1 MNRYKITIIF
11 FLFLKSLSFCISTE
25 EDLYIL
31 GLNSFLKRDFGEA
44 IRNWEKVIE
53 INPDNQLAKKY
64 IERATFLYKET
75 EDYFTK
81 GKELF
86 DKKDLTNAA
95 ILFQDTLLL
104 NPGHKEAIRYLSL
117 CLSTFKEQSKLEAIE
132 ETELQSL
139 LFLQNNEFRKATA
152 LYKMLT
158 MLDPNKT
165 SYKLRLAESERNL
178 KLVDRVEELRV
189 HIETAYDFFNRGRY
203 TASVMEWKKVLSI
216 DPFNPKAIEGLKKA
230 KDALQQKE
238 QQERIG
244 LLLAQGIEEFDQ
256 KHYARARNTF
266 QKVLKL
272 DPQNKTAKDY
282 ISRIEKILKKESDER
297 LAKEES
303 YRYLRQGQRSYTNM
317 QYDKALTEFE
327 RALILYEKNEDAARW
342 ITLTKEKKDEY
353 DRMKKEQDLAEA
365 QRILENA
372 ITLYDAHEFI
382 RSKNLFV
389 KVLELDPENETAK
402 KYLQILEEIVNLE
415 EESTVS
421 IDSPYYSWY
430 KRMISTGKDK
440 LEKQQ
445 LQEALNLFEE
455 VIKVFPL
462 NREAGILRLKVMSR
476 LNPSRYRFLV
486 DERFNTA
493 KRLLEEK
500 KFNAARNELLT
511 IKEIYP
517 DYPQLT
523 EYLEKTTPLPT
534 ENLKEI
540 ERLYNT
546 GVLHYNEGRLE
557 DAKKVWQQAL
567 NIDPSP
573 ETNPF
578 FGRIS
583 ANLEKIRKKESFAS
597 TSKQPATISE
607 LSSKEKTIQR
617 HYYLGVAFYTEGNY
631 EKAIE
636 EWQKILKIDPRNVQ
650 ALNSIERVK
659 KRLAYSQ

>member
-1 MNRYKITIIF
+1 
-11 FLFLKSLSFCISTE
+11 
-25 EDLYIL
+25 
-31 GLNSFLKRDFGEA
+31 
-44 IRNWEKVIE
+44 
-53 INPDNQLAKKY
+53 
-64 IERATFLYKET
+64 
-75 EDYFTK
+75 
-81 GKELF
+81 
-86 DKKDLTNAA
+86 
-95 ILFQDTLLL
+95 
-104 NPGHKEAIRYLSL
+104 
-117 CLSTFKEQSKLEAIE
+117 
-132 ETELQSL
+132 
-139 LFLQNNEFRKATA
+139 
-152 LYKMLT
+152 
-158 MLDPNKT
+158 
-165 SYKLRLAESERNL
+165 
-178 KLVDRVEELRV
+178 
-189 HIETAYDFFNRGRY
+189 
-203 TASVMEWKKVLSI
+203 
-216 DPFNPKAIEGLKKA
+216 
-230 KDALQQKE
+230 
-238 QQERIG
+238 
-244 LLLAQGIEEFDQ
+244 
-256 KHYARARNTF
+256 
-266 QKVLKL
+266 
-272 DPQNKTAKDY
+272 
-282 ISRIEKILKKESDER
+282 
-297 LAKEES
+297 
-303 YRYLRQGQRSYTNM
+303 
-317 QYDKALTEFE
+317 
-327 RALILYEKNEDAARW
+327 
-342 ITLTKEKKDEY
+342 
-353 DRMKKEQDLAEA
+353 
-365 QRILENA
+365 
-372 ITLYDAHEFI
+372 
-382 RSKNLFV
+382 
-389 KVLELDPENETAK
+389 
-402 KYLQILEEIVNLE
+402 
-415 EESTVS
+415 
-421 IDSPYYSWY
+421 
-430 KRMISTGKDK
+430 
-440 LEKQQ
+440 
-445 LQEALNLFEE
+445 
-455 VIKVFPL
+455 
-462 NREAGILRLKVMSR
+462 MSR

-636 EWQKILKIDPRNVQ
+636 EWQKILKIDPRNAQ